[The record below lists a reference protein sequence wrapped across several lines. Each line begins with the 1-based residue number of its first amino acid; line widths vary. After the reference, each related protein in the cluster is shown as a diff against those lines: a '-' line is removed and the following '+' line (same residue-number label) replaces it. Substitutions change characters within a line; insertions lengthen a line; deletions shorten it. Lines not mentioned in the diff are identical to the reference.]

1 MKCIRRLLG
10 GENNSTK
17 TGKIEFGLVGTK
29 VKSVQLGISDHY
41 SSSANKKLKY
51 FKPGLGSIMS
61 READGMTL
69 IKRRV
74 EILQKNVL
82 RLKAAK
88 LAIMTFMMLHQT
100 SIFIHLRLGNKAALS
115 YLLKM
120 R

>member
-1 MKCIRRLLG
+1 
-10 GENNSTK
+10 
-17 TGKIEFGLVGTK
+17 
-29 VKSVQLGISDHY
+29 
-41 SSSANKKLKY
+41 
-51 FKPGLGSIMS
+51 MS